1 MKLLFCRVCWQY
13 TSKHAGSTP
22 SFSPAYSSAWYL
34 RVRAPQF
41 LASVYQYLR
50 EYVHF
55 VLCIVRCVLYIVRC
69 ALCSLHMYVLCI
81 LYEVQ
86 YCLLRTVVDIVC
98 CVYRVPGTVLIRIL
112 CMLCTVYCAVCVAE
126 EPSKSRGTKEQAP
139 EAVSHPTRMMT
150 LFQWAIL

>member
-1 MKLLFCRVCWQY
+1 MLAVHRVSRRHIPVPGISEYVHPSSSPVC
-13 TSKHAGSTP
+13 TSTSE
-22 SFSPAYSSAWYL
+22 S
-34 RVRAPQF
+34 
-41 LASVYQYLR
+41 
-50 EYVHF
+50 VHF